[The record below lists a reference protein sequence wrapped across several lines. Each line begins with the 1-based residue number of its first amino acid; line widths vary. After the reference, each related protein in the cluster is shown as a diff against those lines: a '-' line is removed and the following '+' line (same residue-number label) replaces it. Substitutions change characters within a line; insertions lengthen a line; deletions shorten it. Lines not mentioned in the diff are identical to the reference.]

1 MMRPAATSSF
11 SIRQRVLFWW
21 ILFVVLQVAERIF
34 LLRDA
39 VAQETPTFPVLFK
52 TFVVG
57 LRGDFIT
64 ATIALALA
72 AAGAA
77 LHAFI
82 KSRFA
87 AWRARLPSFAS
98 SYSRVFTGWCLALA
112 IVLLVLLCVDMGY
125 YGYNQHHLDFVFLEF
140 IGDLFIP
147 APDTSDP
154 HAQALQQTDAELHDS
169 QKWMGRVGTFLLLQA
184 LAIWGWSLVFAKGVV
199 PVLARWPQASQ
210 LQANALLGLCLLAGA
225 MGFHHQGPYAIRIA
239 AIGSTVYYT
248 LAQNPILFASEAL
261 RISMVSRERENP
273 MSGAHGVPL
282 DEALSTTRTLVGR
295 GAVYPDNRYP
305 LVRQW
310 PASLNTVH
318 FEKPANVIVI
328 FVEGLD
334 RRFLGQR
341 YGEVAGTPF
350 LDRLKNDSVYFEN
363 FFANGVQTS
372 RGLFSTF
379 CSYYPRHGAAA
390 MKTRYAHDYL
400 CLPSVLQRQ
409 GYKTEMVI
417 GQHRDLNRLQMFM
430 ARNGLQQLFSE
441 SEFPPQAER
450 TGLGMSD
457 GALFELVGER
467 VGILQAAER
476 PFFLATLTLA
486 THHPFAAPSDH
497 PDVRALQ
504 ELSDKYIGALRYT
517 DLQLEHLFTSLQQRG
532 LLRNTVVFVLGD
544 HGRHEAVGSTEFEK
558 KAGHFASPL
567 LIWMD
572 ESLRRDS
579 NYKPRTVSPIA
590 SQVDLAPTIL
600 ALNGLVQPVA
610 PFLGRDLSCALVR
623 DCLEDN
629 FAFLS
634 SMYDNAIGVATSQGL
649 LLYFLRAERL
659 TDADLTFHVRVEGAI
674 PSDPAYAARFHD
686 MIALYETANVV
697 LDQNRIWSWKE

>member
-1 MMRPAATSSF
+1 MDRSG
-11 SIRQRVLFWW
+11 RN
-21 ILFVVLQVAERIF
+21 IF
-34 LLRDA
+34 
-39 VAQETPTFPVLFK
+39 
-52 TFVVG
+52 
-57 LRGDFIT
+57 
-64 ATIALALA
+64 
-72 AAGAA
+72 
-77 LHAFI
+77 
-82 KSRFA
+82 
-87 AWRARLPSFAS
+87 
-98 SYSRVFTGWCLALA
+98 
-112 IVLLVLLCVDMGY
+112 
-125 YGYNQHHLDFVFLEF
+125 
-140 IGDLFIP
+140 
-147 APDTSDP
+147 
-154 HAQALQQTDAELHDS
+154 
-169 QKWMGRVGTFLLLQA
+169 LLQA
-184 LAIWGWSLVFAKGVV
+184 LAIWGWSLVFSKGVV
-199 PVLARWPQASQ
+199 PVLARWTRASQ

-261 RISMVSRERENP
+261 RISMVSERDNP
-273 MSGAHGVPL
+273 MSDAHIIPL

-295 GAVYPDNRYP
+295 DAIYPDNRYP
-305 LVRQW
+305 LVRRW
-310 PASLNTVH
+310 PTSLNTVH
-318 FEKPANVIVI
+318 FEKPANVIVM

-341 YGEVAGTPF
+341 YGDIAGTPF

-372 RGLFSTF
+372 RGLFSTL

-430 ARNGLQQLFSE
+430 ARNGLQELFSE
-441 SEFPPQAER
+441 SEFPPDAER
-450 TGLGMSD
+450 IGLGMSD

-517 DLQLEHLFTSLQQRG
+517 DLQLEHFFTSLQQRG

-572 ESLRRDS
+572 ESFVAI
-579 NYKPRTVSPIA
+579 RTTSPE
-590 SQVDLAPTIL
+590 
-600 ALNGLVQPVA
+600 
-610 PFLGRDLSCALVR
+610 PFLPSRARWTWFPRFLLSTEWFSRSRPFSAG
-623 DCLEDN
+623 
-629 FAFLS
+629 
-634 SMYDNAIGVATSQGL
+634 I
-649 LLYFLRAERL
+649 
-659 TDADLTFHVRVEGAI
+659 
-674 PSDPAYAARFHD
+674 
-686 MIALYETANVV
+686 
-697 LDQNRIWSWKE
+697 